1 MQRIPVVDG
10 CRTALRALCAVAGL
24 WLLLPHARAGNAV
37 PVRVPTAGV
46 SSAPQALHGMLFR
59 PQQGGNRPAV
69 IMVHG
74 CGGAY
79 ARSGALGARH
89 QAWGELLSEEG
100 YVVLMLDSF
109 TARDIREICTV
120 KYAER
125 NIKESDRVGD
135 AYAALHYMRQ
145 LAGVDPQRIALL
157 GWSHGG
163 GLVLDAV
170 SRQPVPEPA
179 FRAAVSFYP
188 GCTARNRKAAQFRP
202 YAPLLLLIGEADD
215 WTPAQPCKALAA
227 TVAEH
232 GGPMQIVSYPG
243 AYHDFDN
250 PGSQAPRRRMDVP
263 NGVSPGSGVMAG
275 PDPAAR
281 ADAQRRVR
289 AFLKERLQ

>member
-1 MQRIPVVDG
+1 MVDWRRVG
-10 CRTALRALCAVAGL
+10 GSAMWAMAGL
-24 WLLLPHARAGNAV
+24 WLLLPLARAGNAE
-37 PVRVPTAGV
+37 PVRVPTAGL
-46 SSAPQALHGMLFR
+46 SAAPQALHGMLFR

-79 ARSGALGARH
+79 ARSGTLGARH
-89 QAWGELLSEEG
+89 QAWGELLSEAG

-109 TARDIREICTV
+109 TARGIREICTV
-120 KYAER
+120 KFAER
-125 NIKESDRVGD
+125 SIKESDRVGD

-145 LAGVDPQRIALL
+145 LGGVDPQRIALL

-163 GLVLDAV
+163 GLVLDAI
-170 SRQPVPEPA
+170 SRKPAPEPA

-188 GCTARNRKAAQFRP
+188 GCTARNRKAAEFRP
-202 YAPLLLLIGEADD
+202 YASLLLLIGEADD
-215 WTPAQPCKALAA
+215 WTPAKPCQALAA
-227 TVAEH
+227 TVRER
-232 GGPMQIVSYPG
+232 GGPMQIVTYPG

-250 PGSQAPRRRMDVP
+250 PGSQPPRRRMDVP
-263 NGVSPGSGVMAG
+263 NGVSPGSGVMVG

-289 AFLKERLQ
+289 EFLKEQLQ